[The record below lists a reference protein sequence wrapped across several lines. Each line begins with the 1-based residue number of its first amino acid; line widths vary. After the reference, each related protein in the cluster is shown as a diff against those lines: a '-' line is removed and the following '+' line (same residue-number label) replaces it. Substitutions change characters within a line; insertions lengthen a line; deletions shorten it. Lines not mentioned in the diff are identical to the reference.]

1 MLDRGGWRRGAD
13 TRLFA
18 EEARLTRDQT
28 GPSAMAAGR
37 AWEYYAAVADT
48 KPLGG

>member
-1 MLDRGGWRRGAD
+1 MLSAAGGDAKRIRAF
-13 TRLFA
+13 TL

-28 GPSAMAAGR
+28 GPGAMAAGR
-37 AWEYYAAVADT
+37 AWEYYSTVADT